1 VHRLAEELGVHHTT
15 AEDALQ
21 LLLREG
27 VLISQGPGRR
37 RLVREGVRQERSSLR
52 VGIMTYEAPDR
63 EQPYLLAVRHWL
75 QEAGHLADF
84 AEKSLLDLRMDA
96 RRVARYVSE
105 LDFDAWLVVA
115 GSREVLRWF
124 AQQSKPAFALF
135 GRRRGVEIGGV
146 GPDKLPAAKEAVD
159 RLVAL
164 GHRRIVLLLREEH
177 RLPKPGF
184 FAQSLLDAM
193 EAHGLAT
200 GAYNL
205 PAWENHPED
214 FRRCLDS
221 LFRFVPP
228 TAMIVD
234 EVMLFHAAQ
243 QHLAHH
249 GIQAPR
255 QVSLVCNDHDL
266 SFEWSSPSIAH
277 IRWDKR
283 VLIRRV
289 ADWVEQVARGKDY
302 RQQSVIK
309 AEFVA
314 GGTIGPAR

>member
-1 VHRLAEELGVHHTT
+1 
-15 AEDALQ
+15 
-21 LLLREG
+21 
-27 VLISQGPGRR
+27 
-37 RLVREGVRQERSSLR
+37 
-52 VGIMTYEAPDR
+52 
-63 EQPYLLAVRHWL
+63 
-75 QEAGHLADF
+75 
-84 AEKSLLDLRMDA
+84 
-96 RRVARYVSE
+96 
-105 LDFDAWLVVA
+105 
-115 GSREVLRWF
+115 
-124 AQQSKPAFALF
+124 
-135 GRRRGVEIGGV
+135 
-146 GPDKLPAAKEAVD
+146 
-159 RLVAL
+159 
-164 GHRRIVLLLREEH
+164 
-177 RLPKPGF
+177 
-184 FAQSLLDAM
+184 
-193 EAHGLAT
+193 
-200 GAYNL
+200 
-205 PAWENHPED
+205 
-214 FRRCLDS
+214 